1 MIKPRIA
8 NTQGQS
14 IDLFLNSTYPALY
27 DLERDAK
34 VCIVGNSGKLLQ
46 SECGADIDD
55 YDVVIRCN
63 HAPTKGYEN
72 YVGSKTTLR
81 IVNGE
86 CFAGI
91 VSPEIHTAATPDFL
105 PTQPSQDLL
114 FWKVWIIDEL
124 VKGVYANANIH
135 NLYFLNSQIIHNI
148 AQQFKLQ
155 GEPSTGLVMIY
166 ILLAHFDKVDLYGFT
181 FGEANHKYH
190 YFEEVNKP
198 SIPHSFDIEH
208 QVVKYLEADNRLKI
222 H

>member
-1 MIKPRIA
+1 MIKPSIT
-8 NTQGQS
+8 NIQGQS

-27 DLERDAK
+27 DLKADTK
-34 VCIVGNSGKLLQ
+34 VCLVGNSGKLLQ
-46 SECGADIDD
+46 SEYGSDIDD
-55 YDVVIRCN
+55 HDVVIRCN
-63 HAPTKGYEN
+63 HAPIKGYEN

-91 VSPEIHTAATPDFL
+91 VSPDIHTSATSDFL

-114 FWKVWIIDEL
+114 FWKVWVTDEL
-124 VKGVYANANIH
+124 IKGVYANANIH
-135 NLYFLNSQIIHNI
+135 NLYFLNAQIIKNI
-148 AQQFKLQ
+148 TLQFKLQ

-166 ILLAHFDKVDLYGFT
+166 LLLTHFSKISLYGFT
-181 FGEANHKYH
+181 FGETDYKYH

-198 SIPHSFDIEH
+198 SFPHNFDAEH
-208 QVVKYLEADNRLKI
+208 RIVRWLEGDGRLII